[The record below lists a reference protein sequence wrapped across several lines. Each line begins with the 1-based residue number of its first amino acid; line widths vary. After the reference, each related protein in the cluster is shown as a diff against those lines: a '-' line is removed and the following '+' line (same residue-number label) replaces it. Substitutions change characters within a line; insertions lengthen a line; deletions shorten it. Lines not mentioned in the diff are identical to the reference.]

1 MNLRSLMKLQRNG
14 FDFIFLTGFTG
25 LTGFFSPS
33 ARSPF
38 GRRPFYPDD
47 PVDPVQFSF
56 KDENP
61 FLFLPY
67 FDLRFFTFLSRL
79 DWPPSIQGG

>member
-1 MNLRSLMKLQRNG
+1 VKLQRNG
-14 FDFIFLTGFTG
+14 FDFIFLDRIYRIDQIN
-25 LTGFFSPS
+25 SPS

-56 KDENP
+56 KDDYP
-61 FLFLPY
+61 FLK
-67 FDLRFFTFLSRL
+67 S
-79 DWPPSIQGG
+79 SSGGARVKLI

>member
-1 MNLRSLMKLQRNG
+1 MKLQRNG
-14 FDFIFLTGFTG
+14 FDFIFLTG

-56 KDENP
+56 KDKNP

-67 FDLRFFTFLSRL
+67 FDLRFFEKSK
-79 DWPPSIQGG
+79 SIKETNTR

>member
-1 MNLRSLMKLQRNG
+1 MLDPETSCETSEEWIRFS
-14 FDFIFLTGFTG
+14 FLDRIYRIDGI
-25 LTGFFSPS
+25 FSPS

-61 FLFLPY
+61 FLIFAV
-67 FDLRFFTFLSRL
+67 F
-79 DWPPSIQGG
+79 

>member
-1 MNLRSLMKLQRNG
+1 MSGVRCQGTETLKPRVKLQRNG
-14 FDFIFLTGFTG
+14 FDFIFLNRIYRIYRIDGI
-25 LTGFFSPS
+25 FSPS

-56 KDENP
+56 KDENQ
-61 FLFLPY
+61 FLIFAV
-67 FDLRFFTFLSRL
+67 F
-79 DWPPSIQGG
+79 